1 MENIFQNC
9 WFEVDKLRIVWY
21 NITMRNKMTKI
32 EQWKKSKKAERGMWA
47 ASRDWHLNRMID
59 AHERKDQHD
68 IDRHEL
74 AIRECELKLWQ
85 IKP

>member
-1 MENIFQNC
+1 
-9 WFEVDKLRIVWY
+9 
-21 NITMRNKMTKI
+21 MRNKMTKI

-47 ASRDWHLNRMID
+47 ACRDWHLTCMID

-68 IDRHEL
+68 IDRHEK
-74 AIRECELKLWQ
+74 AIQECELKLYK